1 MTIEQLRNRLSFLND
16 ANEHKSLSMY
26 LILKNGDIRFA
37 NLEEAVRNELK
48 NKFVAYLNGRINND
62 GELNYCNLTDYTD
75 RKNTVCYYDLPEP
88 LPGLQSL
95 NVVTTKEEQQ
105 EFSFIDDDFS
115 NIEGFVFL
123 IGNET
128 NKIALYKKHYP
139 LSLIKRDSSFVGLR
153 KSETGLVRLESD
165 ILKVNETFEF
175 LQVDN
180 QVVVFSIKSLESSFG
195 YTGILMRAA
204 KTKFD
209 LIQEAE
215 LIENVEELE
224 ELIQEKKFAKKIIK
238 IKADTPVLALPFDR
252 LKIFILGHPKLKRR
266 LKFNDAQDRIKF
278 HSKTSKELF
287 LKLLSDSYL
296 KSELT
301 DLLYETDEKEQLS
314 NEEID

>member
-1 MTIEQLRNRLSFLND
+1 MTIDQLRNRLSFLND
-16 ANEHKSLSMY
+16 ANEHISLSMY
-26 LILKNGDIRFA
+26 LILKDGDIRFA
-37 NLEEAVRNELK
+37 NLEETVRNELK
-48 NKFVAYLNGRINND
+48 NKFLAYLNGRINND
-62 GELNYCNLTDYTD
+62 TELNYCNLTDYTD

-88 LPGLQSL
+88 LPGLQAL
-95 NVVTTKEEQQ
+95 NVVTTQEEQQ

-115 NIEGFVFL
+115 NIEGFIFL

-128 NKIALYKKHYP
+128 NKIALYKKHYS

-153 KSETGLVRLESD
+153 KSATGLVKLESD

-209 LIQEAE
+209 LIQDAE

-224 ELIQEKKFAKKIIK
+224 ELIQEKKFAKKIVK

-252 LKIFILGHPKLKRR
+252 LRTFILGHPKLKRR
-266 LKFNDAQDRIKF
+266 LKFNDTQDRIKF

>member
-88 LPGLQSL
+88 LPGLQPL
-95 NVVTTKEEQQ
+95 NVVTTQEQQQ

-180 QVVVFSIKSLESSFG
+180 QVAVFSIKSLESSFG

-252 LKIFILGHPKLKRR
+252 LKTFILGHPKLKRR

-314 NEEID
+314 DEEID

>member
-88 LPGLQSL
+88 LPGLQPL
-95 NVVTTKEEQQ
+95 NVVTTQEQQQ

-175 LQVDN
+175 LQIDN

-252 LKIFILGHPKLKRR
+252 LKTFILGHPKLKRR

-314 NEEID
+314 DEEID

>member
-1 MTIEQLRNRLSFLND
+1 MTLEQIRNKLSFLND
-16 ANEHKSLSMY
+16 ASVHTSLSMY

-37 NLEEAVRNELK
+37 NLEEVVRNELK
-48 NKFVAYLNGRINND
+48 NKFLTYLHGRINND

-75 RKNTVCYYDLPEP
+75 RRNTVCYYDLPEP
-88 LPGLQSL
+88 LPGLQPL
-95 NVVTTKEEQQ
+95 NLVTTQEQQQ
-105 EFSFIDDDFS
+105 EFSFINDDFS

-128 NKIALYKKHYP
+128 NKISLYKKHYP
-139 LSLIKRDSSFVGLR
+139 LSLIKRDSSFIGLR

-165 ILKVNETFEF
+165 IIKVNETFEF

-180 QVVVFSIKSLESSFG
+180 QVVVFSIKSLESGFG

-224 ELIQEKKFAKKIIK
+224 ELIQDKKFAKKIIK
-238 IKADTPVLALPFDR
+238 IKANTPVLALPFDK
-252 LKIFILGHPKLKRR
+252 LKMFILGHPKLKRR
-266 LKFNDAQDRIKF
+266 LKFNNAQDKIKF

-314 NEEID
+314 NEEAI

>member
-1 MTIEQLRNRLSFLND
+1 MTVEQLRNRLSFLND
-16 ANEHKSLSMY
+16 VNEHKSLSMY

-88 LPGLQSL
+88 LPGLQPL
-95 NVVTTKEEQQ
+95 NVVTTQEQQQ

-252 LKIFILGHPKLKRR
+252 LKTFILGHPKLKRR

>member
-16 ANEHKSLSMY
+16 VNEHKSLSMY

-88 LPGLQSL
+88 LPGLQPL
-95 NVVTTKEEQQ
+95 NVVTTQEQQQ

-215 LIENVEELE
+215 LIENIEELE

-252 LKIFILGHPKLKRR
+252 LKTFILGHPKLKRR

>member
-16 ANEHKSLSMY
+16 ANEHISLSMY

-48 NKFVAYLNGRINND
+48 TKFLNYLNGRINND

-88 LPGLQSL
+88 LPGLQPL
-95 NVVTTKEEQQ
+95 NVVTTQEGQQ

-128 NKIALYKKHYP
+128 NKIALYKKHYS

-180 QVVVFSIKSLESSFG
+180 HVIVFSIKSLESSFG

-224 ELIQEKKFAKKIIK
+224 ELIQEKKFAKKIVK

-252 LKIFILGHPKLKRR
+252 LKTFILGHPKLKRR
-266 LKFNDAQDRIKF
+266 LKFNDAEDRIKF

>member
-16 ANEHKSLSMY
+16 VNEHKSLSMY

-88 LPGLQSL
+88 LPGLQPL
-95 NVVTTKEEQQ
+95 NVVTTQEQQQ

-252 LKIFILGHPKLKRR
+252 LKTFILGHPKLKRR